1 MKNQAIRYHQLGSP
15 FEVLALEDLPMPTP
29 SKGEVLI
36 EMIAS
41 TIHPSDF
48 GLINGSYGKL
58 RDLPATGGREGVGKV
73 VEAGPEVDGAIL
85 GKLVSMPEHQGVWQS
100 YAVAEV
106 EDLILLPSLVPVEQL
121 AVAILNPVTAWRI
134 LHDFEYLR
142 EGDFIVQNAGNS
154 AVGQAVVQFARML
167 GISCISLVRSDQNLK
182 ELKNLGAEN
191 VLLDDESVPK
201 QVLDLTNGK
210 KCVMAL
216 NSVGGKSALRLAKT
230 LCPGGIHLTFGA
242 MDGTPI
248 RFPTRELIFGD
259 VRFLGFWLDRW
270 KQNQSRAGLRNAIEQ
285 VLQPL
290 ALDQV
295 RYSIDQTFQ
304 FEEFHKALARNQESR
319 MGKVLIAPDTSKLGL
334 D

>member
-29 SKGEVLI
+29 MKGEVLI

-48 GLINGSYGKL
+48 GLINGSDGKL

-100 YAVAEV
+100 YAVGVV
-106 EDLILLPSLVPVEQL
+106 EDLILLPSLVPVDQL

-167 GISCISLVRSDQNLK
+167 GISCISLVRSDECHQ
-182 ELKNLGAEN
+182 
-191 VLLDDESVPK
+191 
-201 QVLDLTNGK
+201 
-210 KCVMAL
+210 KCFA
-216 NSVGGKSALRLAKT
+216 
-230 LCPGGIHLTFGA
+230 
-242 MDGTPI
+242 I
-248 RFPTRELIFGD
+248 R
-259 VRFLGFWLDRW
+259 
-270 KQNQSRAGLRNAIEQ
+270 
-285 VLQPL
+285 
-290 ALDQV
+290 
-295 RYSIDQTFQ
+295 
-304 FEEFHKALARNQESR
+304 
-319 MGKVLIAPDTSKLGL
+319 
-334 D
+334 